1 MMMRLFSVS
10 HAILYVSIVL
20 LLQITH
26 ALYVILLKASL
37 ISLMDLYVIAIPLVT
52 IMTLLI
58 CPAENATPSVYHAH
72 ITPTIAALL
81 AKILRE

>member
-1 MMMRLFSVS
+1 
-10 HAILYVSIVL
+10 
-20 LLQITH
+20 
-26 ALYVILLKASL
+26 
-37 ISLMDLYVIAIPLVT
+37 MDLYVIAIPLVT